1 MRVMLFAFAVAVG
14 LAAVAGY
21 VLNTEYQ
28 VTADERFV
36 GSGAQLRHNEAGSNL
51 VGKDWNGLALPS
63 GAGH

>member
-1 MRVMLFAFAVAVG
+1 MRVMLFAFAVAVA

-36 GSGAQLRHNEAGSNL
+36 GSGTLLRHNEAGSNL
-51 VGKDWNGLALPS
+51 VGKNWTGLALPS
-63 GAGH
+63 AGH